1 MYVLLTLQDGQ
12 VNEQVPTVVP
22 THENNVV
29 TAFQNPEGSY
39 IDMNMYPHG
48 VMDCYNEPQFQQPG
62 HFQQL
67 LFQQDNEYEVDKE
80 FRSDFVE

>member
-29 TAFQNPEGSY
+29 TGLMSLPHMVGDNVYLTPTQNS
-39 IDMNMYPHG
+39 
-48 VMDCYNEPQFQQPG
+48 CTEPQFQQPG